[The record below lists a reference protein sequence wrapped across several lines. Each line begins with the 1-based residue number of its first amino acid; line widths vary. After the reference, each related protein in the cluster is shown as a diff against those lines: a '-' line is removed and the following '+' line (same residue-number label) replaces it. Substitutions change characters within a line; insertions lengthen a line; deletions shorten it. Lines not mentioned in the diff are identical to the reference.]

1 MDFSAADGLLQ
12 YYLLRKILMYNR
24 DSESIR
30 IEIIVLLSIMIV
42 NELTVFA
49 SLTVRFSS
57 EGFVKCCALRNA

>member
-1 MDFSAADGLLQ
+1 MGGQSVQPTWVLYGT
-12 YYLLRKILMYNR
+12 
-24 DSESIR
+24 EGV
-30 IEIIVLLSIMIV
+30 VLLSIMIV